1 MCWAYAVFCLQQG
14 GSNVSWYI
22 DLNCDM
28 GEGETE
34 ASAALDRELMRFISS
49 CSIACGGHAGSER
62 TMRQT
67 VASALDAGLRIGA
80 HPSYPDRENFGR
92 QSMTLTPDALCAAIT
107 EQICALQAVV
117 NEQGGKLSFVKPHG
131 ALYNDM
137 VREAELTSLI
147 IETIKRIDPK
157 LKIMGLA
164 GSHCRAISEALGMQ
178 FLGEAFADRRY
189 ADNGQ
194 LSPRS
199 QDGAV
204 ITQPETAVAQ
214 IISIVEHTR
223 VESISGRWLP
233 LSAQSICV
241 HSDTPGALEQLKL
254 ITNHLSSCGLRIA
267 AT

>member
-1 MCWAYAVFCLQQG
+1 M
-14 GSNVSWYI
+14 SRHI

-34 ASAALDRELMRFISS
+34 ASAALDRELMQFISS
-49 CSIACGGHAGSER
+49 CSIACGGHAGSEHS
-62 TMRQT
+62 MRQT
-67 VASALDAGLRIGA
+67 AASALNAGLRIGA

-92 QSMTLTPDALCAAIT
+92 QSMSISESALSAAIT
-107 EQICALQAVV
+107 EQTAALKAIVTQL
-117 NEQGGKLSFVKPHG
+117 GGELSFVKPHG

-137 VREAELTSLI
+137 ARDAELTSLVVT
-147 IETIKRIDPK
+147 TIKAFDPT

-164 GSHCRAISEALGMQ
+164 GSHCSAICENLAMS

-189 ADNGQ
+189 ADDGP

-204 ITQPETAVAQ
+204 ITEPETAVEQ
-214 IISIVEHTR
+214 IISIVEQAR
-223 VESISGRWLP
+223 VESINGKWLP
-233 LSAQSICV
+233 LQAQSICV
-241 HSDTPGALEQLKL
+241 HSDTPGVLEHLTL
-254 ITNHLSSCGLRIA
+254 ISNHLISRGLTIG

>member
-1 MCWAYAVFCLQQG
+1 M
-14 GSNVSWYI
+14 SRHI

-28 GEGETE
+28 GENEAE

-62 TMRQT
+62 TMRRA

-92 QSMTLTPDALCAAIT
+92 QSMSISGTALSAAIT
-107 EQICALQAVV
+107 DQTAELKAIV
-117 NEQGGKLSFVKPHG
+117 NELGGKLSFVKPHG

-137 VREAELTSLI
+137 ARDAQLTSLVVT
-147 IETIKRIDPK
+147 TIKEFDPT

-164 GSHCRAISEALGMQ
+164 GSHCSAICEDLAMP

-189 ADNGQ
+189 ADDGQ

-199 QDGAV
+199 QNGAV
-204 ITQPETAVAQ
+204 ITEPETAVAQ
-214 IISIVEHTR
+214 ILSIVEHAR
-223 VESISGRWLP
+223 VESINGKWLP
-233 LSAQSICV
+233 LQAQSICV
-241 HSDTPGALEQLKL
+241 HSDTLGALEHLTL
-254 ITNHLSSCGLRIA
+254 ISNHLIARGLTIG
-267 AT
+267 TT

>member
-1 MCWAYAVFCLQQG
+1 M
-14 GSNVSWYI
+14 SRHI

-28 GEGETE
+28 GEGETD

-49 CSIACGGHAGSER
+49 CSIACGGHAGSEH

-67 VASALDAGLRIGA
+67 AASALDAGLRIGA

-92 QSMTLTPDALCAAIT
+92 QSMSISESALSAAIT
-107 EQICALQAVV
+107 EQTAALKSIVT
-117 NEQGGKLSFVKPHG
+117 ELGGELSFVKAHG

-137 VREAELTSLI
+137 ARDAELTSLVVT
-147 IETIKRIDPK
+147 TIKAFDPT

-164 GSHCRAISEALGMQ
+164 GSHCSAICENLAMP

-189 ADNGQ
+189 ADDGQ

-204 ITQPETAVAQ
+204 ITEPETAVEQ
-214 IISIVEHTR
+214 IISIVEQAR
-223 VESISGRWLP
+223 VKSINGKWVP
-233 LSAQSICV
+233 LQAQSICV
-241 HSDTPGALEQLKL
+241 HSDTPGALEHLTL
-254 ITNHLSSCGLRIA
+254 ISNHLISRGVTIG

>member
-1 MCWAYAVFCLQQG
+1 M
-14 GSNVSWYI
+14 SRYI

-34 ASAALDRELMRFISS
+34 ASAALDRDLMQFISS
-49 CSIACGGHAGSER
+49 CSIACGGHAGSEH
-62 TMRQT
+62 TMRKT
-67 VASALDAGLRIGA
+67 TASALDAGLRIGA

-92 QSMTLTPDALCAAIT
+92 QSMTISGSALSAAMT
-107 EQICALQAVV
+107 EQIAALKAIV
-117 NEQGGKLSFVKPHG
+117 NELGGTLSFVKPHG

-137 VREAELTSLI
+137 ARDAELASLVVT
-147 IETIKRIDPK
+147 TIKALDPT

-164 GSHCRAISEALGMQ
+164 GSHCSAICEDLAMP

-189 ADNGQ
+189 ADDGQ

-204 ITQPETAVAQ
+204 ITEPEAAVEQ
-214 IISIVEHTR
+214 IMSIVEHAR
-223 VESISGRWLP
+223 VESINGKWLP
-233 LSAQSICV
+233 LQAQSICV
-241 HSDTPGALEQLKL
+241 HSDTPGALEHLTL
-254 ITNHLSSCGLRIA
+254 INNHLISRGLTID

>member
-1 MCWAYAVFCLQQG
+1 M
-14 GSNVSWYI
+14 SRHI

-28 GEGETE
+28 GEGETD
-34 ASAALDRELMRFISS
+34 ASAALDRELMGFISS
-49 CSIACGGHAGSER
+49 CSIACGGHAGSDR
-62 TMRQT
+62 TMRKT

-92 QSMTLTPDALCAAIT
+92 QSMPISLTALCAAIT
-107 EQICALQAVV
+107 EQTTALQAIVD
-117 NEQGGKLSFVKPHG
+117 ELGGELSFVKPHG

-137 VREAELTSLI
+137 VQNSELTLQVI
-147 IETIKRIDPK
+147 KTIKRIEPK

-164 GSHCRAISEALGMQ
+164 GSHCREICGDLGMP

-189 ADNGQ
+189 ADDGQ

-204 ITQPETAVAQ
+204 ITKPESAVEQ
-214 IISIVEHTR
+214 IISIVEHAR
-223 VESISGRWLP
+223 VESINGNWLP
-233 LSAQSICV
+233 VKAQSICV
-241 HSDTPGALEQLKL
+241 HSDTSGALEHLKL
-254 ITNHLSSCGLRIA
+254 IASRLSSRGLTIA

>member
-1 MCWAYAVFCLQQG
+1 M
-14 GSNVSWYI
+14 SRYI

-34 ASAALDRELMRFISS
+34 ASAALDRKLMRFISS
-49 CSIACGGHAGSER
+49 CSIACGGHAGSEH

-80 HPSYPDRENFGR
+80 HPSYPDQENFGR
-92 QSMTLTPDALCAAIT
+92 QSMLISGNALSAAII
-107 EQICALQAVV
+107 EQTAALEAVV
-117 NEQGGKLSFVKPHG
+117 DELGGTLSFVKPHG

-137 VREAELTSLI
+137 ARDAELTSLVVR
-147 IETIKRIDPK
+147 TIKNIDPT

-164 GSHCRAISEALGMQ
+164 GSHCRAICEDLDMP

-189 ADNGQ
+189 TDDGQ

-199 QDGAV
+199 QIGAV
-204 ITQPETAVAQ
+204 ITQPETAVEQ
-214 IISIVEHTR
+214 IISIVEHKR
-223 VESISGRWLP
+223 VESINRKWLP
-233 LSAQSICV
+233 LQAQSICV
-241 HSDTPGALEQLKL
+241 HSDTPGALEHLKL
-254 ITNHLSSCGLRIA
+254 ISKHLISRGLTIG

>member
-1 MCWAYAVFCLQQG
+1 M
-14 GSNVSWYI
+14 SRHI

-49 CSIACGGHAGSER
+49 CSIACGGHAGSEH
-62 TMRQT
+62 TMRTT

-92 QSMTLTPDALCAAIT
+92 QSMSISANALSAAIT
-107 EQICALQAVV
+107 EQTAALQAIVD
-117 NEQGGKLSFVKPHG
+117 ELGGELSFVKPHG

-137 VREAELTSLI
+137 VRDAELTSLVVT
-147 IETIKRIDPK
+147 TIKEFNPT

-164 GSHCRAISEALGMQ
+164 GSRCSAICEDLAMP

-189 ADNGQ
+189 ADDGQ

-204 ITQPETAVAQ
+204 ITEPETAVAQ
-214 IISIVEHTR
+214 IMSIVEHAR
-223 VESISGRWLP
+223 VESINGNWLP
-233 LSAQSICV
+233 LQAQSICV
-241 HSDTPGALEQLKL
+241 HSDTPGALEHLQL
-254 ITNHLSSCGLRIA
+254 ITDHLISHGLTIG
-267 AT
+267 TT